1 MKKTPEPRGLINLDL
16 IEHRLDGLFKK
27 YKKYKKKKK
36 KKQPKL
42 KPRNT
47 LIE

>member
-1 MKKTPEPRGLINLDL
+1 MKQETPKGLINLDL
-16 IEHRLDGLFKK
+16 LEKRLDGLLKR

-36 KKQPKL
+36 RKKQKNL

>member
-1 MKKTPEPRGLINLDL
+1 MKQETPKGLINLDL
-16 IEHRLDGLFKK
+16 IEKRLDGLFKR

-36 KKQPKL
+36 RKKQKNL

>member
-1 MKKTPEPRGLINLDL
+1 MKKTQEPKGLINLDL
-16 IEHRLDGLFKK
+16 IEKRVDGLLKR

-36 KKQPKL
+36 KKQQNIET
-42 KPRNT
+42 RNT

>member
-1 MKKTPEPRGLINLDL
+1 MKKDKEMKGLINLDL

-36 KKQPKL
+36 KKQQNIKL
-42 KPRNT
+42 RNT